1 MNDGIMKRN
10 SRFPVRIVA
19 IITGVILM
27 LMMIV
32 RITMFIRAAIDEST
46 IIPTTSRDE
55 NNLVS
60 SKYTG
65 KLGNGLIL
73 QFKQRNPVVVVS
85 IDSNYRLVS
94 YKIDLREDI
103 PWNQLL
109 TVKEKGTEIPGL
121 TGYHGLSKGLEYE
134 FMCRGDHVNPVSKIF
149 LTISG
154 KAIQRV
160 IQNDSIISYSL
171 ICKSFSV
178 RYEENGPKDIVVSGE
193 NIPMGFGAVR
203 SVPMNLLFLKRG
215 NAAYLAIL
223 NAKDLSEIKPDLLND
238 IIVGK

>member
-1 MNDGIMKRN
+1 MKRN
-10 SRFPVRIVA
+10 NRFSLKTLA
-19 IITGVILM
+19 IIAGAIIMAM
-27 LMMIV
+27 LIG
-32 RITMFIRAAIDEST
+32 RAIIFVASAIDEST

-109 TVKEKGTEIPGL
+109 TVKEKGIEIPGL

-134 FMCRGDHVNPVSKIF
+134 FMCRGDHVNPVAKIF

-171 ICKSFSV
+171 ICKSFSIK
-178 RYEENGPKDIVVSGE
+178 YEENGQKDIVVSGE

-215 NAAYLAIL
+215 NAAYLTIL